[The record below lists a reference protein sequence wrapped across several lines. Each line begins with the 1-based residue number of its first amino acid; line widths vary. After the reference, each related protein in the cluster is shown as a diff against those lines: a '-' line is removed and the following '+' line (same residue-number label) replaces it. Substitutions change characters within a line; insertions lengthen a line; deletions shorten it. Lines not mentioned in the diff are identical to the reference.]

1 MTTKLQQFRA
11 ARSGLG
17 DRMQY
22 LREQRRQLNATQ
34 WCTRSRHRTIPERP
48 HGKPGYTPV
57 FLAAPGNQWLASRG
71 YRSQV

>member
-17 DRMQY
+17 DRMQD
-22 LREQRRQLNATQ
+22 LRGRRRQLDATQ
-34 WCTRSRHRTIPERP
+34 WCTRSRHRTIPERS

-57 FLAAPGNQWLASRG
+57 FVAAPGDQWLASRG
-71 YRSQV
+71 YSSQV